1 MKKGDLVKGVEES
14 RWGKYVELAVVLGA
28 EIDGTCFCK
37 ILSYR
42 DYDDSRYGGETIFL
56 PKGQYKK
63 ISSVVE

>member
-1 MKKGDLVKGVEES
+1 MKTGDLVKGVEKS
-14 RWGKYVELAVVLGA
+14 RWGKYVELAVVLDA
-28 EIDGTCFCK
+28 EIDGTCLCE

-42 DYDDSRYGGETIFL
+42 DYYGSRYGGETIFL

>member
-1 MKKGDLVKGVEES
+1 MKEGDFVKGIKRS
-14 RWGKYVELAVVLGA
+14 RWGKYVEFAVVLDV
-28 EIDGTCFCK
+28 ETNGTCLCE

-42 DYDDSRYGGETIFL
+42 GFGYGGATIFL

>member
-1 MKKGDLVKGVEES
+1 MKEGDFVKGIKRS
-14 RWGKYVELAVVLGA
+14 RWGKYVELAVVLDV
-28 EIDGTCFCK
+28 EKYGTCFCK

-42 DYDDSRYGGETIFL
+42 DYDDSRYSGETIFL

>member
-1 MKKGDLVKGVEES
+1 MKEGDFVRGIKRS
-14 RWGKYVELAVVLGA
+14 RWGKYVELAVVLDV
-28 EIDGTCFCK
+28 ETNGTCLCE

-42 DYDDSRYGGETIFL
+42 DYYGSRYDGATIFL

>member
-1 MKKGDLVKGVEES
+1 MKEGDFVKGIKRS
-14 RWGKYVELAVVLGA
+14 RWGKYVELAVVLDV
-28 EIDGTCFCK
+28 EIDGTCLCK

-42 DYDDSRYGGETIFL
+42 DYYGSRYGGTTIFL